1 MKNINHKY
9 ILNSI
14 ALIFSFSLLH
24 SSIQSQTLNA
34 LYSPNGT
41 TLWVVGSNGSI
52 YRSPDAGQTYLDKS
66 NGSSSYNTVTGY
78 TNFILW
84 IGGENGI
91 ILKSTNAGSNF
102 TSYVINSAENITG
115 LSFIDNASGW
125 ACTGS
130 GKIYNTTDGGII
142 WNLQNSN
149 TTSGLNKIKFINS
162 STGIACGQNS
172 TIIKTTN
179 GGLNWNLLT
188 LPINGNIFSVD
199 ILNSLIFASSVNG
212 KILRSTDG
220 GNNWNTIAIIAVNLP
235 DVSCVNI
242 VNDSTVNICG
252 EGGFIRKST
261 DKGQTF
267 VNQYNPSWSDMK
279 LVYFYSISSGW
290 CLGNNKM
297 ILRTNNGGTNW
308 YMPNGTAIDLSWSL
322 KIPLNFYT
330 SSGNVFYQS
339 TWNKK
344 EIFVTNSNKLYRSLD
359 IGETWAQIG
368 TTMPYGSISN
378 SLFVS
383 PKDTNI
389 ILVAI
394 DSIDNFHGK
403 VLRSTNYG
411 QSWQITFSANRSSD
425 GIPMAIDPN
434 HTDTIY
440 YGPTDSVMFRSTDF
454 GLTWSPLG
462 SYRFENNCSIKVLN
476 GHSNI
481 IIVGSANSFGS
492 KGLITRSTDYGA
504 TWTIVDSNRGP
515 YPEVPA
521 ISGSILDS
529 VLYATMYQGNEGGL
543 KRSTNLGLTWSY
555 INIDGT
561 AWGFD
566 RSGDDP
572 NVICYAP
579 WEYPAAIPAYIS
591 YDRGIHFTP
600 LPPMS
605 TVNNFSVYFYNRNNL
620 LLQQSVG
627 FYKLKATVS
636 VPIGIEPVSN
646 NVPLNYSLNQN
657 YPNPFNP
664 STSIRFALPVA
675 SEVKLE
681 IFDVMGR
688 SVAVLVNNKLNNG
701 EYEVKWNAESSSSG
715 VYFYKLSTDY
725 FTVTKKMILLK

>member
-1 MKNINHKY
+1 M
-9 ILNSI
+9 LNSLVF
-14 ALIFSFSLLH
+14 ASTKNGMLL
-24 SSIQSQTLNA
+24 
-34 LYSPNGT
+34 
-41 TLWVVGSNGSI
+41 
-52 YRSPDAGQTYLDKS
+52 R
-66 NGSSSYNTVTGY
+66 
-78 TNFILW
+78 
-84 IGGENGI
+84 
-91 ILKSTNAGSNF
+91 STNAGVN
-102 TSYVINSAENITG
+102 
-115 LSFIDNASGW
+115 W
-125 ACTGS
+125 
-130 GKIYNTTDGGII
+130 
-142 WNLQNSN
+142 
-149 TTSGLNKIKFINS
+149 
-162 STGIACGQNS
+162 S
-172 TIIKTTN
+172 TILYRAVIV
-179 GGLNWNLLT
+179 
-188 LPINGNIFSVD
+188 PD
-199 ILNSLIFASSVNG
+199 I
-212 KILRSTDG
+212 
-220 GNNWNTIAIIAVNLP
+220 
-235 DVSCVNI
+235 SCVSI
-242 VNDSTVNICG
+242 ANDSTLYVCG

-279 LVYFYSISSGW
+279 LIYFTSANNGW

-297 ILRTNNGGTNW
+297 ILRTINGGQNW
-308 YMPNGTAIDLSWSL
+308 YMPNGTTIDLSWSL

-344 EIFVTNSNKLYRSLD
+344 EIFVTKSNTLYRSLD
-359 IGETWAQIG
+359 VGETWSQIG

-383 PKDTNI
+383 PKDTNL

-425 GIPMAIDPN
+425 GIPIGIDPN
-434 HTDTIY
+434 HTDTLY
-440 YGPTDSVMFRSTDF
+440 YGPTDSNMFKSTNF

-462 SYRFENNCSIKVLN
+462 SYRFENNCAIKVVN
-476 GHSNI
+476 NHSNI
-481 IIVGSANSFGS
+481 IIVGSANSFGN

-521 ISGSILDS
+521 VSGSILDS

-543 KRSTNLGLTWSY
+543 KRSTNLGLTWNN
-555 INIDGT
+555 INIDNT

-566 RSGDDP
+566 RAGDDP

-579 WEYPAAIPAYIS
+579 WEYPATIPAYIS

-636 VPIGIEPVSN
+636 VPIGIEPISN
-646 NVPLNYSLNQN
+646 QIPVNYSLDQN

-664 STSIRFALPVA
+664 STSIRFGLPNT

-681 IFDVMGR
+681 VFDVLGR
-688 SVAVLVNNKLNNG
+688 SVAILVNYKLNGG
-701 EYEVKWNAESSSSG
+701 EYEVKWNAETNSSG
-715 VYFYKLSTDY
+715 VYFYKLSTDN
-725 FTVTKKMILLK
+725 FTVTKKMILVK